1 MKGLIFKEIYLTRKK
16 IYISLGIYFFLM
28 LICVLVKLS
37 AVHGNLRL
45 LSEEAV
51 KNTTNITFYL
61 AIFGT
66 MLALSGFVAD
76 NINSD
81 IVSRWSDFQRS
92 TPMSEKQVVS
102 AAYISTGIMLL
113 SMLVVHILMTLML
126 CAVFGETFHA
136 YFVLVFIAFAFLT
149 FIMYIFRLFCFYR
162 FRQQKKAQF
171 VFTATFFCLY
181 LVFCFVLFGRVF
193 IYQDRA
199 KAEYEAFSEKMG
211 VPADNFDL
219 NSMDL
224 TKYVKEDFIAVKDF
238 LISYWWIFAILLI
251 TLAVVL
257 YFVSVNALKRPFDLA
272 GQTIEEKK
280 EKKSF
285 FGSLSKPKKAAKG
298 DEN

>member
-126 CAVFGETFHA
+126 CAVFGEIFHA

-171 VFTATFFCLY
+171 VFSATFFCLY
-181 LVFCFVLFGRVF
+181 LAGCFVIINRLLA
-193 IYQDRA
+193 YQDKF
-199 KAEYEAFSEKMG
+199 KAENPQLDIEPGLSSDLSDNMEFS
-211 VPADNFDL
+211 
-219 NSMDL
+219 
-224 TKYVKEDFIAVKDF
+224 KYLKEDFITVKNF
-238 LISYWWIFAILLI
+238 FISYWWVLVILLI
-251 TLAVVL
+251 ALSVAL
-257 YFVSVNALKRPFDLA
+257 YFISVSALKRPFDLA
-272 GQTIEEKK
+272 GQTIEDKK

>member
-28 LICVLVKLS
+28 LLCVLVKLS

-51 KNTTNITFYL
+51 RNTTTITFYL
-61 AIFGT
+61 AVFGT
-66 MLALSGFVAD
+66 LLALSGFVAD

-81 IVSRWSDFQRS
+81 IVSRWSNFQRS
-92 TPMSEKQVVS
+92 TPMTEKQVVS
-102 AAYISTGIMLL
+102 AAYVSTGLMLL
-113 SMLVVHILMTLML
+113 SMLVIHILMTLML

-136 YFVLVFIAFAFLT
+136 YFILVFFAFAFLT
-149 FIMYIFRLFCFYR
+149 FIMYAYRLFCFYR

-181 LVFCFVLFGRVF
+181 LAVCFAIIGRLLA
-193 IYQDRA
+193 YQEKA
-199 KAEYEAFSEKMG
+199 KAENPQLDVETGLSSEA
-211 VPADNFDL
+211 L
-219 NSMDL
+219 NNMDIL
-224 TKYVKEDFIAVKDF
+224 KYLKEDFNAVKDLF
-238 LISYWWIFAILLI
+238 ISYWWILAVLLI
-251 TLAVVL
+251 ALAVVL
-257 YFVSVNALKRPFDLA
+257 YLVSVNALKRPFDLA
-272 GQTIEEKK
+272 GQTVEDKK

>member
-28 LICVLVKLS
+28 LLCVLVKLS

-51 KNTTNITFYL
+51 RNTTTITFYL
-61 AIFGT
+61 AVFGT
-66 MLALSGFVAD
+66 LLALSGFVTD

-92 TPMSEKQVVS
+92 TPMTEKQVVT
-102 AAYISTGIMLL
+102 AAYASTGTMLL
-113 SMLVVHILMTLML
+113 SMLTVHTLMTLML
-126 CAVFGETFHA
+126 CAVFGESFHT
-136 YFVLVFIAFAFLT
+136 YFILVFFAFAFLT
-149 FIMYIFRLFCFYR
+149 FIMYAYRLFCFYR

-181 LVFCFVLFGRVF
+181 IAVYFAAFSRVQT
-193 IYQDRA
+193 YQDRA
-199 KAEYEAFSEKMG
+199 NAENAKLAEKMG
-211 VPADNFDL
+211 LPADTFE
-219 NSMDL
+219 SMDIG
-224 TKYVKEDFIAVKDF
+224 KYIREDLIAVRDF
-238 LISYWWIFAILLI
+238 LLSYWWIFALLLVALTI
-251 TLAVVL
+251 VL
-257 YFVSVNALKRPFDLA
+257 YLVSVNALKRPFDLA
-272 GQTIEEKK
+272 GQTVEDKK